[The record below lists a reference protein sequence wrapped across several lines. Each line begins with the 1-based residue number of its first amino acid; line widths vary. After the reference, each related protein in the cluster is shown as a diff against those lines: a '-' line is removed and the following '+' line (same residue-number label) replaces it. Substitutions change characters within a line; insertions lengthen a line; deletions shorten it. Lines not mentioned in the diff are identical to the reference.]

1 MVNKMGGMM
10 PPQGNGDSE
19 EKQAAPIAQFEG
31 FVECPLFAEDAKIS
45 IYPDGVVIAAA
56 MDLLFIPYGE
66 VPAFSL
72 EDSRVIIQM
81 AGGAVT
87 ASRMGQEAE
96 WLYQKLYGA
105 YNDAVLAALLVDG
118 ESGFEAD
125 GTYRVEESES
135 VWQGQAVIRLFED
148 CLCILPPGE
157 QARRIPLCFLSGV
170 KVDGFSLVLTLA
182 TGERYTLSDLGRELD
197 NLQRLLTDRLRALR
211 EKTMN
216 WHRELAPNLGSMQM
230 ALAAKLMPM
239 GRAAD
244 TQALRTSAPALAQ
257 AVEEAIRESRIA
269 QTYPW
274 LQNLCGGNGL
284 LTGILPPPPAEEPD
298 PAEAAP
304 DLSGAS
310 EEEPLEEQPEEPKPV
325 LWIIA
330 SDAEQKLAAVELDL
344 GDDEAA
350 ATYLYRVEGNWEQFS
365 LQIDRALEATQFR
378 RELILLPEDKLN
390 TPEHLADAML
400 VARTP
405 ALGILRSHFAGRAI
419 HSSLDRWKRDIEKCR
434 AKLPAAEQKERSE
447 PVKNQ
452 KFCTNCGAKLT
463 QDAKFCGQCGTLQQ

>member
-1 MVNKMGGMM
+1 MINKMGGMM

-31 FVECPLFAEDAKIS
+31 FVECPLFEEDAKIS
-45 IYPDGVVIAAA
+45 IYPDGIVIAAA

-118 ESGFEAD
+118 ESSFEAD
-125 GTYRVEESES
+125 GTYLAEESEI
-135 VWQGQAVIRLFED
+135 VWQGQAVIRLYED
-148 CLCILPPGE
+148 CLCILPPDE
-157 QARRIPLCFLSGV
+157 HARRIPLCFLNSV
-170 KVDGFSLVLTLA
+170 KMDGFSLELTLA

-244 TQALRTSAPALAQ
+244 MKNLRVSAPALAQ
-257 AVEEAIRESRIA
+257 TIEGAIRESRIA

-274 LQNLCGGNGL
+274 LHDLGGGKGL
-284 LTGILPPPPAEEPD
+284 LTGILPPPPAEETD
-298 PAEAAP
+298 PVETAP
-304 DLSGAS
+304 AS
-310 EEEPLEEQPEEPKPV
+310 SDASDGETMEEQQEEPKPV
-325 LWIIA
+325 LWAIA
-330 SDAEQKLAAVELDL
+330 PDAEQKLAAVELDL

-350 ATYLYRVEGNWEQFS
+350 ATYLYRVKGSWEQFA
-365 LQIDRALEATQFR
+365 LQIDRALEAAQFR
-378 RELILLPEDKLN
+378 RELILLPEAKLN

-405 ALGILRSHFAGRAI
+405 ALGILRSHLVGRAV

-434 AKLPAAEQKERSE
+434 AKLPASEQKERSE
-447 PVKNQ
+447 PVKKQ
-452 KFCTNCGAKLT
+452 KFCTNCGAKLI